1 MTATVVRNIGQLIT
15 NSDRSLGIIEN
26 AALIFEYG
34 KVQWI
39 GPKNSAPAADSSID
53 AEGGV
58 VTPGFVDSHTHLVF
72 AGDRTQDYVA
82 RMTGSKYSSGG
93 INTTVSATRAA
104 SEDELRET
112 TRRLVSRARST
123 GTTTLEV
130 KSGYGLNTETE
141 LKILKVAREFTHET
155 TFLGAHIVPSEKINS
170 RDSYIDEVK
179 TTMLQAV
186 KPYAKWIDVF
196 CDTGAFSVDEAREIL
211 KAGTAEGLKPR
222 LHGNQL
228 GNTGGAELAAEL
240 KVASV
245 DHCTHIS
252 DSALSALADAGVV
265 ATLLPG
271 AEFFTRSEYPN
282 AKRFFD
288 AGVDVALATDCN
300 PGSSFMT
307 SMPVVIS
314 LAVREMQMTP
324 TQAFYAATKGGALA
338 LQRTDIGHLNV
349 GAEADLVIWQTKS
362 FESIPYRMGE
372 VECQTISGGVS
383 SPKIS

>member
-15 NSDRSLGIIEN
+15 NSDSSLGIIEN
-26 AALIFEYG
+26 AALIFENG

-39 GPKNSAPAADSSID
+39 GPNNSAPAADSSID

-112 TRRLVSRARST
+112 TRRLVARARST

-170 RDSYIDEVK
+170 RDSYIEEVK
-179 TTMLQAV
+179 TTMLHAV

-349 GAEADLVIWQTKS
+349 GAEANLVIWQTKS

-372 VECQTISGGVS
+372 VECQTISGGVNS
-383 SPKIS
+383 LKIS

>member
-15 NSDRSLGIIEN
+15 NSDSSLGIIEN
-26 AALIFEYG
+26 AALVFENG

-39 GPKNSAPAADSSID
+39 GANSSAPAADSSID
-53 AEGGV
+53 AESGV

-112 TRRLVSRARST
+112 TRRLVARARST

-186 KPYAKWIDVF
+186 KQYAKWIDVF

-211 KAGTAEGLKPR
+211 KAGIAEGLKPR

-288 AGVDVALATDCN
+288 AGINVALATDCN

-362 FESIPYRMGE
+362 FESIPYQMGE
-372 VECQTISGGVS
+372 VECQTISGSIS

>member
-15 NSDRSLGIIEN
+15 NSDSSLGIIEN

-39 GPKNSAPAADSSID
+39 GPNNSAPAADSSID

-186 KPYAKWIDVF
+186 KQYAKWIDVF

-211 KAGTAEGLKPR
+211 KAGIAEGLKPR

-349 GAEADLVIWQTKS
+349 GAEANLVIWQTKS

>member
-15 NSDRSLGIIEN
+15 NSDSSLGIIEN
-26 AALIFEYG
+26 AALVFENG

-39 GPKNSAPAADSSID
+39 GANSSAPAADSSID
-53 AEGGV
+53 AESGV

-82 RMTGSKYSSGG
+82 RMAGSKYSSGG

-104 SEDELRET
+104 SEEELRET

-130 KSGYGLNTETE
+130 KSGYGLNAETE

-186 KPYAKWIDVF
+186 KQYAKWIDVF

-300 PGSSFMT
+300 PGSSFVT

-372 VECQTISGGVS
+372 VECQTISGSIS

>member
-1 MTATVVRNIGQLIT
+1 MTATVVCNIGQLIT
-15 NSDRSLGIIEN
+15 NSDSSLGIIEN
-26 AALIFEYG
+26 AALVFENG

-39 GPKNSAPAADSSID
+39 GPNSSAPAADSSIN

-104 SEDELRET
+104 SEDELRES

-196 CDTGAFSVDEAREIL
+196 CDAGAFSVDEAREIL

-222 LHGNQL
+222 LHGNQV

-300 PGSSFMT
+300 PGSSFVT

-372 VECQTISGGVS
+372 VECQTISGGVNS
-383 SPKIS
+383 LKIS

>member
-1 MTATVVRNIGQLIT
+1 
-15 NSDRSLGIIEN
+15 
-26 AALIFEYG
+26 
-34 KVQWI
+34 
-39 GPKNSAPAADSSID
+39 
-53 AEGGV
+53 
-58 VTPGFVDSHTHLVF
+58 
-72 AGDRTQDYVA
+72 
-82 RMTGSKYSSGG
+82 MTGSKYSSGG

-104 SEDELRET
+104 SEDELRES

-288 AGVDVALATDCN
+288 AGVNVALATDCN

-372 VECQTISGGVS
+372 VECQTISGGVNS
-383 SPKIS
+383 LKIS

>member
-15 NSDRSLGIIEN
+15 NSDSSLGIIEN
-26 AALIFEYG
+26 AALVFENG

-39 GPKNSAPAADSSID
+39 GANSSAPAADSSID
-53 AEGGV
+53 AESGV

-104 SEDELRET
+104 SEEELRET

-186 KPYAKWIDVF
+186 KQYAKWIDVF

-211 KAGTAEGLKPR
+211 KAGIAEGLKPR

-300 PGSSFMT
+300 PGSSFVT

-372 VECQTISGGVS
+372 VECQTISGGVNS
-383 SPKIS
+383 LKIS

>member
-15 NSDRSLGIIEN
+15 NSDSSLGIIEN
-26 AALIFEYG
+26 AALVFENG

-39 GPKNSAPAADSSID
+39 GANSSAPAADSSID
-53 AEGGV
+53 AESGV

-104 SEDELRET
+104 SEEELRET

-186 KPYAKWIDVF
+186 RPYAKWIDVF

-211 KAGTAEGLKPR
+211 KAGIAEGLKPR

-300 PGSSFMT
+300 PGSSFVT

-349 GAEADLVIWQTKS
+349 GAEANLVIWQTKS

-372 VECQTISGGVS
+372 VECQTISGSIS

>member
-15 NSDRSLGIIEN
+15 NSDSSLGIIEN
-26 AALIFEYG
+26 AVLVFEYG

-39 GPKNSAPAADSSID
+39 GPNNSAPAADSSID

-112 TRRLVSRARST
+112 TRRLVARARST

-186 KPYAKWIDVF
+186 KQYAKWIDVF

-211 KAGTAEGLKPR
+211 KAGIAEGLKPR

-288 AGVDVALATDCN
+288 AGVNVALATDCN

-372 VECQTISGGVS
+372 VECQTISGGVNS
-383 SPKIS
+383 LKIS

>member
-1 MTATVVRNIGQLIT
+1 MTATVVKNIGQLIT
-15 NSDRSLGIIEN
+15 NSDSALGIIN
-26 AALIFEYG
+26 DAALIFHNG
-34 KVQWI
+34 KVEWI
-39 GPKNSAPAADSSID
+39 GPNSQAPSADTAID

-72 AGDRTQDYVA
+72 AGDRTQDYVS
-82 RMTGSKYSSGG
+82 RMTGVKYSSGG
-93 INTTVSATRAA
+93 INTTVSATRLA
-104 SEDELRET
+104 SENELRHST
-112 TRRLVSRARST
+112 AQLLTRARNS
-123 GTTTLEV
+123 GTTTIEI

-141 LKILKVAREFTHET
+141 AKILKIASEFTSET

-170 RDSYIDEVK
+170 RESYIDEIK

-211 KAGTAEGLKPR
+211 KAGIAHGLKPR

-228 GNTGGAELAAEL
+228 GDTGGAELAAEL
-240 KVASV
+240 KAASV

-271 AEFFTRSEYPN
+271 AEFFTRSDYPN
-282 AKRFFD
+282 AQRFFD
-288 AGVDVALATDCN
+288 AGITVALATDCN
-300 PGSSFMT
+300 PGSSFIT
-307 SMPVVIS
+307 SMPIVMS
-314 LAVREMQMTP
+314 LAIREMQMTP
-324 TQAFYAATKGGALA
+324 TQALYAATKGGAIA

-349 GAEADLVIWQTKS
+349 GAKADLVIWQAKS

-372 VECQTISGGVS
+372 VECKTICSGVS

>member
-15 NSDRSLGIIEN
+15 NSDSSLGIIEN
-26 AALIFEYG
+26 AALVFENG

-39 GPKNSAPAADSSID
+39 GANSSAPAADSSID
-53 AEGGV
+53 AESGV

-170 RDSYIDEVK
+170 RDSYIEEVK
-179 TTMLQAV
+179 TTMLHAV

-211 KAGTAEGLKPR
+211 KAGIAEGLKPR

-252 DSALSALADAGVV
+252 DSALSALADAGVI

-288 AGVDVALATDCN
+288 AGVNVALATDCN

-372 VECQTISGGVS
+372 VECQTISGGVNS
-383 SPKIS
+383 LKIS

>member
-1 MTATVVRNIGQLIT
+1 
-15 NSDRSLGIIEN
+15 
-26 AALIFEYG
+26 
-34 KVQWI
+34 
-39 GPKNSAPAADSSID
+39 
-53 AEGGV
+53 
-58 VTPGFVDSHTHLVF
+58 
-72 AGDRTQDYVA
+72 
-82 RMTGSKYSSGG
+82 
-93 INTTVSATRAA
+93 
-104 SEDELRET
+104 
-112 TRRLVSRARST
+112 
-123 GTTTLEV
+123 
-130 KSGYGLNTETE
+130 
-141 LKILKVAREFTHET
+141 
-155 TFLGAHIVPSEKINS
+155 
-170 RDSYIDEVK
+170 
-179 TTMLQAV
+179 MLQAV
-186 KPYAKWIDVF
+186 KQYAKWIDVF

-211 KAGTAEGLKPR
+211 KAGIAEGLKPR

-288 AGVDVALATDCN
+288 AGVNVALATDCN

>member
-15 NSDRSLGIIEN
+15 NSDSSLGIIEN

-39 GPKNSAPAADSSID
+39 GPNNSAPAADSSID
-53 AEGGV
+53 AESGV

-72 AGDRTQDYVA
+72 AGDRTQEYVA

-112 TRRLVSRARST
+112 TRRLVARARST

-211 KAGTAEGLKPR
+211 KAGIAEGLKPR

-282 AKRFFD
+282 AKRFLD

-349 GAEADLVIWQTKS
+349 GAEANLVIWQTKS

-372 VECQTISGGVS
+372 VECQTISGSIS